1 MVVGYGGRKIV
12 MENTDTSYYGRIL
25 IKALSTY
32 YPDNYYI
39 LYSPKQSSSRN
50 KRLTELYNDKSVRVK
65 FPRSYIHY
73 KTRWYFNNGI
83 VKSAKAHGVNTF
95 HGIDDGIASG
105 FAGSSFPT
113 VFTMTDPL
121 YKSAKNWAD
130 RMYMQRRAR
139 KSCKIAKRVIAL
151 NEEDR
156 QIIIDH
162 YHVNP
167 DNVDVVYP
175 CFYDGCDDAV
185 PENMYDILREKYHLP
200 ERFVLYKG
208 RFEKEDNITEAMKLI
223 HELRN
228 RNISIVLLGY
238 RTDHFDN
245 VIKEQAH
252 DLHIFHRFK
261 QLDKVHHADLTAVC
275 RMAKAVIIPNTDR
288 MRDLCKIINAQRSGA
303 LVICKDSAKA
313 REYGGDGAIY
323 FDNHEDGADKLS
335 DVLENEAL
343 KADLMAKSRANTER
357 FTGQILADNMIHIYR
372 SVLTHRRLFQ
382 E

>member
-1 MVVGYGGRKIV
+1 MVVGYGGRNII
-12 MENTDTSYYGRIL
+12 MQNNDTSYYGRIL
-25 IKALSTY
+25 IKALATY

-39 LYSPKQSSSRN
+39 LYSPQNKSN
-50 KRLTELYNDKSVRVK
+50 KRLTALFNEDSVRVK
-65 FPRSYIHY
+65 FPRNHIHN
-73 KTRWYFNNGI
+73 KERWYTGNGI
-83 VKSAKAHGVNTF
+83 VRSAKAHGVNTF
-95 HGIDDGIASG
+95 HGIDDGLAAG
-105 FAGSSFPT
+105 FNGSNFPT

-121 YKSAKNWAD
+121 YRGQDGWIR
-130 RMYMQRRAR
+130 RMLMQRRAR
-139 KSCKIAKRVIAL
+139 KACKFAKRVIAL
-151 NEEDR
+151 NEVDR
-156 QIIIDH
+156 QVIIDH

-167 DNVDVVYP
+167 DNVEVVHP

-208 RFEKEDNITEAMKLI
+208 RFESEDNITEAMKLI

-245 VIKEQAH
+245 VIKEEAH

-261 QLDKVHHADLTAVC
+261 QVDKVHHADLTAVC
-275 RMAKAVIIPNTDR
+275 RMAKAVIIPNTER
-288 MRDLCKIINAQRSGA
+288 MRDLCKIINAQRSGG

-313 REYGGDGAIY
+313 REFGGDGAIY
-323 FDNHEDGADKLS
+323 YDNYEDGADKLS
-335 DVLENEAL
+335 DILENEEL

>member
-1 MVVGYGGRKIV
+1 MVVGYGGRNII
-12 MENTDTSYYGRIL
+12 MQNNDTSYYGRIL
-25 IKALSTY
+25 IKALATY

-39 LYSPKQSSSRN
+39 LYSPQNQSN
-50 KRLTELYNDKSVRVK
+50 KRLTAIFNEESVRVK
-65 FPRSYIHY
+65 FPRNHIHN
-73 KTRWYFNNGI
+73 KERWYTGNGI
-83 VKSAKAHGVNTF
+83 VRSAKAHGVNTF
-95 HGIDDGIASG
+95 HGIDDGLASG
-105 FAGSSFPT
+105 FNGSNFPT

-121 YKSAKNWAD
+121 YRCQPGWIQ
-130 RMYMQRRAR
+130 RMLMQRRAR
-139 KSCKIAKRVIAL
+139 KACKFAKRVIAL
-151 NEEDR
+151 SEVDR
-156 QIIIDH
+156 QVIIDH

-261 QLDKVHHADLTAVC
+261 QVDKVHHADLTAVC
-275 RMAKAVIIPNTDR
+275 CMAKAVIIPNTDR

-313 REYGGDGAIY
+313 REFGGDGAIY